1 MLFVL
6 AGQIAASAG
15 VAYTSAMLIGD
26 FIFLCTGGSQGGGFV
41 SDQPLKLAWYAAVLL
56 VLGLVNTLTVRALG
70 IVGEVS
76 GEEVEAGTLQCS
88 VCLHAYFGA
97 D

>member
-1 MLFVL
+1 
-6 AGQIAASAG
+6 
-15 VAYTSAMLIGD
+15 MLIGD
-26 FIFLCTGGSQGGGFV
+26 FIFLCTGGAQGGGFA

-76 GEEVEAGTLQCS
+76 GEGS
-88 VCLHAYFGA
+88 GS
-97 D
+97 